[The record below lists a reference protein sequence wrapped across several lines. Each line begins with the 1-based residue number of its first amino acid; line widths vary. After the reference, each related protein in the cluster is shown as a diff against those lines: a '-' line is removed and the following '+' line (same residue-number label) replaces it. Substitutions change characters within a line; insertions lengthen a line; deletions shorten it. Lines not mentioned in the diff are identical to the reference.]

1 LSGKG
6 DPHTTSLELI
16 DEEMQ
21 PANES
26 KEIEQNKEDK
36 RKT

>member
-16 DEEMQ
+16 DEEV
-21 PANES
+21 
-26 KEIEQNKEDK
+26 
-36 RKT
+36 